1 MPLCVQKI
9 TSAAEIAQALRT
21 EVAFLRRL
29 VLQATCS
36 FSISKFWTAYQ
47 SCYQNQIRTMVKLE
61 LCSVCA
67 IPSAT
72 ECSLFQFVI

>member
-1 MPLCVQKI
+1 MPVCVLRI
-9 TSAAEIAQALRT
+9 TFATEIAQALKT
-21 EVAFLRRL
+21 EAVFLHRL
-29 VLQATCS
+29 VFQAVYS
-36 FSISKFWTAYQ
+36 FLIFDSWTAYQ